1 MTSYDRLLRAAHVMQ
16 TAFGLTDTSRPPAG
30 LLLPVNPTGYHT
42 PEGTPLM
49 PKYNVSVTKTVTTI
63 YDDVEIE
70 ADDADEAADQA
81 EGMAQ
86 DGKLSVA
93 NEDDEPDG
101 ETSYDTEVNPV
112 ETGASASTEPGKAG
126 SASS

>member
-1 MTSYDRLLRAAHVMQ
+1 
-16 TAFGLTDTSRPPAG
+16 
-30 LLLPVNPTGYHT
+30 
-42 PEGTPLM
+42 M

-93 NEDDEPDG
+93 DTDEPDG

-112 ETGASASTEPGKAG
+112 ETGAGASTEPGEAG
-126 SASS
+126 SPSS